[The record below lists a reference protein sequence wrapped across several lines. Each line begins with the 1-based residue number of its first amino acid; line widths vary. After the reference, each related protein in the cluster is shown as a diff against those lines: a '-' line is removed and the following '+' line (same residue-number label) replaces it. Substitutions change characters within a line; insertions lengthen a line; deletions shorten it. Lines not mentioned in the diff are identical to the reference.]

1 VFERY
6 TEPSRQVI
14 VLAQEEARLMR
25 HGHIGTEHLLLGLA
39 RVDDAS
45 SSAPLAGL
53 GLTVERARAEV
64 VRHVPVGSHDESGA
78 IPFTGAARE
87 ALEVA
92 LREALGLGHSAI
104 RPGHLLLGVLRQA
117 DGVARRVLVE
127 AGGDVQSVRA
137 AIAAALG
144 EPVVAAPP
152 GEGRVGPVHLE
163 STALIGDPDFDSRL
177 LLTILACNSAVAER
191 LRERGVDE
199 LEVRRWAG
207 LD

>member
-1 VFERY
+1 MFERY
-6 TEPSRQVI
+6 TEPARHAI

-25 HGHIGTEHLLLGLA
+25 HSHVGTEHLLLGIA
-39 RVDDAS
+39 RVDDPS
-45 SSAPLAGL
+45 SRAALTGI
-53 GLTVERARAEV
+53 GLTVEHARAEV
-64 VRHVPVGSHDESGA
+64 VRRVPVGTHEASGS
-78 IPFTGAARE
+78 IPFTDAAKA

-117 DGVARRVLVE
+117 DGVARRVLVD
-127 AGGDVQSVRA
+127 AGGDVQAVRT
-137 AIAAALG
+137 AIVTALG
-144 EPVVAAPP
+144 EPPAPSP
-152 GEGRVGPVHLE
+152 EEGRPGPVHLE
-163 STALIGDPDFDSRL
+163 STALIGDPDFDARL